1 MLIYV
6 GYFSTL
12 SRIIFSTWT
21 VSHFFCPLLLDDS
34 DWVTILL
41 DFWGSIRYEN
51 GLPPIS
57 PDQYEWLII
66 ISRHDF
72 KYVKLY
78 NDVKCFFLGTISP
91 QFPTNPIFSGDSDL
105 DKLPIPFSAAIL
117 ELISYPSQPCSG
129 LVPGAEKHRDNVGVL
144 RPKSGRGVMRDVL
157 GMFDEFWD
165 KVKWRYA
172 TNLGVQFH

>member
-1 MLIYV
+1 MLGISALCLV
-6 GYFSTL
+6 LFSQLELFLIFFVL
-12 SRIIFSTWT
+12 SSW
-21 VSHFFCPLLLDDS
+21 
-34 DWVTILL
+34 TILI
-41 DFWGSIRYEN
+41 GSLYSWIFGVPSAMKMGYPQYPLINMN
-51 GLPPIS
+51 GLSSFPAMIS
-57 PDQYEWLII
+57 NMLNYIMMWN
-66 ISRHDF
+66 
-72 KYVKLY
+72 V
-78 NDVKCFFLGTISP
+78 FFLGTISP
-91 QFPTNPIFSGDSDL
+91 QFPTNPIFSGDFEL